1 MNEEDER
8 KSMISE
14 TSNIPSP
21 PGRCEKKFEILKNQ
35 SQIKQTTI
43 YDMIYKIESNE
54 REKHFSFY
62 NVMMIGELRSL
73 ILLGLLKN
81 SAVSIG
87 VIS

>member
-1 MNEEDER
+1 MLNEEEER
-8 KSMISE
+8 KSMISQI
-14 TSNIPSP
+14 SNIPSP
-21 PGRCEKKFEILKNQ
+21 QGPGRDEKKFEILKNQ

-43 YDMIYKIESNE
+43 YDMIYKIDSDQ

-81 SAVSIG
+81 TAV
-87 VIS
+87 